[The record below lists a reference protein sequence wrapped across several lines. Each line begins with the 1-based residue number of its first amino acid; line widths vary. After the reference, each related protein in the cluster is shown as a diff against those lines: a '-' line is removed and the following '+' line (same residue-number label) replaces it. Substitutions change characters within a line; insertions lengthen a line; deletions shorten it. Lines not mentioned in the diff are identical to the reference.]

1 MNCNM
6 LKPNNALADTCDM
19 FDLSNLVKSATCFK
33 SEIPSLVDVILTNK
47 PKSFSGSLNVD
58 IGCSDFHNL
67 VAVAS
72 RMFAPK
78 LQARKIVYR
87 SMKHFDDD
95 SFRKHIE
102 SLPLHVCQI
111 FDDIDDIHRAQNHM
125 LMSVI
130 DQHAPVK
137 TKFVKGKYLPYINS
151 ELRKTINQRN
161 MWRNRHFRNRQCKVA
176 RKMYTT
182 LRNKVVK
189 LKHKSIQRYFDNKCG
204 SQAGNRNFYKII
216 KPIISQ
222 KSHLYH
228 DARIILREDDN
239 IVSDPVRVADIF
251 NKYYLSLADYDCD
264 YDGLDTASIT
274 DIICKHSSHSSVNV
288 IKKTIS
294 SNKKFNFSIVSE
306 ETFLKYMNKL
316 DVKKAIGH
324 DGLATKFLKICGA
337 GVAKPFS
344 ELFNL
349 CILSATFPT
358 DMKLAEIS
366 PVFKK
371 NDNLDKV
378 NYRSV
383 NILTAISKVFEYILS
398 DQMTEFFIDILHSSV
413 SAYRKGYSCQ
423 HVLLKLTEH
432 WRDAF
437 DADKYV
443 GIVAMDLS
451 KAFDS
456 MPHGLLIA
464 KLHAYGVSL
473 DACNMITSYLINRQQ
488 RVKVSGQVSEWSV
501 INRGVPQGSVLGP
514 LLFNLFLN
522 DLFFV
527 ELNGNIANYADDN
540 HLYNENA
547 CIKKLICDIENDS
560 NVCLSWFE
568 NNRMVANPKKFRGL
582 ITSRD
587 GKMSIPI
594 SVDGNTII
602 SANEINVLGVT
613 LDDKLKFNS
622 HVQSLCFRA
631 SRQINSFKRIAKYLN
646 VERRLAVLKS
656 FILSNFSYC
665 PVTWIFCGKKN
676 CAKLEK
682 LQERAL
688 RIVFND
694 GHASYETLCE
704 SANILPLNVYR
715 VLFLGIE
722 VYKCVNGLNPKYM
735 NDMLVIRPNADRLR
749 DSSRAI
755 QPRFSSVGF
764 GFKSFKYFGAKLWNV
779 LPITVKRS
787 DNLFIFK
794 DRLTEWCHANRS
806 LDIFDIC

>member
-1 MNCNM
+1 M
-6 LKPNNALADTCDM
+6 
-19 FDLSNLVKSATCFK
+19 
-33 SEIPSLVDVILTNK
+33 
-47 PKSFSGSLNVD
+47 
-58 IGCSDFHNL
+58 
-67 VAVAS
+67 
-72 RMFAPK
+72 
-78 LQARKIVYR
+78 
-87 SMKHFDDD
+87 
-95 SFRKHIE
+95 
-102 SLPLHVCQI
+102 
-111 FDDIDDIHRAQNHM
+111 
-125 LMSVI
+125 
-130 DQHAPVK
+130 
-137 TKFVKGKYLPYINS
+137 
-151 ELRKTINQRN
+151 
-161 MWRNRHFRNRQCKVA
+161 
-176 RKMYTT
+176 
-182 LRNKVVK
+182 
-189 LKHKSIQRYFDNKCG
+189 
-204 SQAGNRNFYKII
+204 
-216 KPIISQ
+216 
-222 KSHLYH
+222 
-228 DARIILREDDN
+228 
-239 IVSDPVRVADIF
+239 
-251 NKYYLSLADYDCD
+251 
-264 YDGLDTASIT
+264 
-274 DIICKHSSHSSVNV
+274 
-288 IKKTIS
+288 
-294 SNKKFNFSIVSE
+294 
-306 ETFLKYMNKL
+306 
-316 DVKKAIGH
+316 
-324 DGLATKFLKICGA
+324 
-337 GVAKPFS
+337 
-344 ELFNL
+344 
-349 CILSATFPT
+349 
-358 DMKLAEIS
+358 
-366 PVFKK
+366 
-371 NDNLDKV
+371 
-378 NYRSV
+378 
-383 NILTAISKVFEYILS
+383 
-398 DQMTEFFIDILHSSV
+398 
-413 SAYRKGYSCQ
+413 
-423 HVLLKLTEH
+423 LKLTEH

-473 DACNMITSYLINRQQ
+473 DASNMITSYLINRQQ

-501 INRGVPQGSVLGP
+501 INRGVPQGSVLGL

-568 NNRMVANPKKFRGL
+568 NNRMVANPKKFQGL

-646 VERRLAVLKS
+646 VERRLTVLKS
-656 FILSNFSYC
+656 FILSHFSYC

-715 VLFLGIE
+715 VRFLGIE

-735 NDMLVIRPNADRLR
+735 NDMLVIRPNADRFR

>member
-1 MNCNM
+1 
-6 LKPNNALADTCDM
+6 
-19 FDLSNLVKSATCFK
+19 
-33 SEIPSLVDVILTNK
+33 
-47 PKSFSGSLNVD
+47 
-58 IGCSDFHNL
+58 
-67 VAVAS
+67 
-72 RMFAPK
+72 
-78 LQARKIVYR
+78 
-87 SMKHFDDD
+87 
-95 SFRKHIE
+95 
-102 SLPLHVCQI
+102 
-111 FDDIDDIHRAQNHM
+111 
-125 LMSVI
+125 
-130 DQHAPVK
+130 
-137 TKFVKGKYLPYINS
+137 
-151 ELRKTINQRN
+151 
-161 MWRNRHFRNRQCKVA
+161 
-176 RKMYTT
+176 
-182 LRNKVVK
+182 
-189 LKHKSIQRYFDNKCG
+189 
-204 SQAGNRNFYKII
+204 
-216 KPIISQ
+216 
-222 KSHLYH
+222 
-228 DARIILREDDN
+228 
-239 IVSDPVRVADIF
+239 
-251 NKYYLSLADYDCD
+251 
-264 YDGLDTASIT
+264 
-274 DIICKHSSHSSVNV
+274 
-288 IKKTIS
+288 
-294 SNKKFNFSIVSE
+294 
-306 ETFLKYMNKL
+306 
-316 DVKKAIGH
+316 
-324 DGLATKFLKICGA
+324 
-337 GVAKPFS
+337 
-344 ELFNL
+344 
-349 CILSATFPT
+349 
-358 DMKLAEIS
+358 
-366 PVFKK
+366 
-371 NDNLDKV
+371 
-378 NYRSV
+378 
-383 NILTAISKVFEYILS
+383 
-398 DQMTEFFIDILHSSV
+398 MTEFFIDILHSSV

-547 CIKKLICDIENDS
+547 CIKKLISDIENDS

-568 NNRMVANPKKFRGL
+568 NNRMVANPKKFQGL

-594 SVDGNTII
+594 S
-602 SANEINVLGVT
+602 
-613 LDDKLKFNS
+613 
-622 HVQSLCFRA
+622 
-631 SRQINSFKRIAKYLN
+631 
-646 VERRLAVLKS
+646 
-656 FILSNFSYC
+656 
-665 PVTWIFCGKKN
+665 GKKN

-688 RIVFND
+688 RVVFND

-704 SANILPLNVYR
+704 SANFLPLNVYR
-715 VLFLGIE
+715 VHFLGIE
-722 VYKCVNGLNPKYM
+722 VYMCVNGLNPKYM